1 MQEDGSFQLQPARC
15 RKGKLLTTELLKQGS
30 PEATIAPKPATIA
43 EDLLCDM
50 ELPLRGVFYPLG
62 FPVEIVTNEQAV
74 LDAANDSWG
83 YLRPRQ
89 MHSVVQLRISVS
101 EGGGSECPPT
111 PVSRANRHLFSI
123 VADTDNQAIVDLKA
137 GFAAVWLNQAAIRHS
152 LYLRY
157 YFLEGAAYILLC
169 SSAVTSLH
177 AACVSRYGRGILL
190 CGDSGAGKSS
200 LSYACARAGWTYT
213 SDDASYLLH
222 GTDDPRV
229 IGNSHQVR
237 FRPTAKTLFPE
248 LEGRALT
255 PRAEGKPSIE
265 VPTSELP
272 GLITASEARVD
283 FIVYL
288 KRGSSETGE
297 LLPLPDGAAIERIR
311 ENLYPIA
318 EIRAIHEEA
327 VQVLSGV
334 PAYELRYR
342 DFDHAIGQ
350 LDRLVRSH
358 A

>member
-1 MQEDGSFQLQPARC
+1 LSTIEVLEQESPV
-15 RKGKLLTTELLKQGS
+15 TTT
-30 PEATIAPKPATIA
+30 PPKPVSV
-43 EDLLCDM
+43 EEVLLCNM

-62 FPVEIVTNEQAV
+62 FAVEIITNEQAV
-74 LDAANDSWG
+74 LDAANDSWRH
-83 YLRPRQ
+83 LRPRQ
-89 MHSVVQLRISVS
+89 MNPMVQLRVSVS
-101 EGGGSECPPT
+101 ESGGIECPPT
-111 PVSRANRHLFSI
+111 PASRASRYLFSI
-123 VADTDNQAIVDLKA
+123 VADADNQAIFDLKA
-137 GFAAVWLNQAAIRHS
+137 GFASIWLNQATIRHS

-157 YFLEGAAYILLC
+157 HFLEGAAYVLLC
-169 SSAVTSLH
+169 TSSVTPLH

-222 GTDDPRV
+222 GTDEPRV
-229 IGNSHQVR
+229 VGNSHQVR

-248 LEGRALT
+248 LKGRALT

-272 GLITASEARVD
+272 GLITANEARID

-288 KRGSSETGE
+288 NRGSSKAGE
-297 LLPLPDGAAIERIR
+297 LVPLPDGVAVERIR
-311 ENLYPIA
+311 KDLYPIA
-318 EIRAIHEEA
+318 EIRAIHNDA

-342 DFDHAIGQ
+342 DFDSAIEQ
-350 LDRLVRSH
+350 LDRLARS
-358 A
+358 